1 MIEVK
6 SIIGPLEKTNRELH
20 SSLIAEGEHSGSM
33 SSHVTDAEYSATNT
47 ALLAEMDLSTSDDD
61 NSEVSVR
68 GTTHEN
74 SKAVEF
80 SRDEEQSPEVSEDL
94 KSPKNTYWSEP
105 LTRNCLAR
113 QNKITCS
120 ICKKRM
126 LRKSYK
132 KHFRTQHKSTVKC
145 ANESHV
151 HAGKLKACYIC
162 GKLLTSNHMRRH
174 ERNVHNVNI
183 TNPPTQPS
191 NNNLATSLVLFK
203 EWRVD
208 VENINLN
215 SMRIT
220 PDDPCSGRRKM
231 TLRKEAFGT
240 YSIHRPLRMK
250 QNQTCSICGK
260 KTGDR
265 YDLIRHCSSK
275 HFKDHLM
282 QYVNKGS
289 LVCPLC
295 GIDHKYIST
304 LLGHIGGKHKREE
317 LEKII
322 RGDPV
327 LDQES
332 HNKVTTQ
339 KLPDKNDAKVKG
351 EVENGENG
359 NSVSVIK
366 DERIPS
372 PADHTTVPVETVAFP
387 EPGPPILYPDEE
399 CQMSQIQEKTDK
411 KGDVHGKVTGSDLR
425 RILDSDSESE

>member
-1 MIEVK
+1 MNMNTCYNLDPVRTKSLAKRLGLYDDAVIEVK
-6 SIIGPLEKTNRELH
+6 SIIGPPENMKTNRELQ
-20 SSLIAEGEHSGSM
+20 SSLIAEGEHSGIM

-47 ALLAEMDLSTSDDD
+47 ALLAEIDLSTSDDD

-74 SKAVEF
+74 SKAV
-80 SRDEEQSPEVSEDL
+80 
-94 KSPKNTYWSEP
+94 
-105 LTRNCLAR
+105 NCLAR

-183 TNPPTQPS
+183 TNPPSQPS

-240 YSIHRPLRMK
+240 YSIHGPLRMK

-260 KTGDR
+260 KHVIVMT
-265 YDLIRHCSSK
+265 
-275 HFKDHLM
+275 
-282 QYVNKGS
+282 S
-289 LVCPLC
+289 LDIVLPN
-295 GIDHKYIST
+295 IS
-304 LLGHIGGKHKREE
+304 R
-317 LEKII
+317 II
-322 RGDPV
+322 
-327 LDQES
+327 
-332 HNKVTTQ
+332 
-339 KLPDKNDAKVKG
+339 
-351 EVENGENG
+351 
-359 NSVSVIK
+359 
-366 DERIPS
+366 
-372 PADHTTVPVETVAFP
+372 
-387 EPGPPILYPDEE
+387 
-399 CQMSQIQEKTDK
+399 
-411 KGDVHGKVTGSDLR
+411 
-425 RILDSDSESE
+425 